1 MGHKRLGHG
10 SVGQGEEGVQGCKVV
25 GILGSR
31 GVRLWEMILGV
42 GDEPPL
48 RHGDDWKGGTG
59 TF

>member
-31 GVRLWEMILGV
+31 GVRLWGC
-42 GDEPPL
+42 
-48 RHGDDWKGGTG
+48 
-59 TF
+59 